1 MEPIRILVVEDDPDF
16 QYLIRQTL
24 VEYPDLFPVDFC
36 RDGETAFYAAERYAP
51 DVVLMDLALPGG
63 KMSGVEA
70 ARRIRMETWA
80 KVVILTSYDDPATVI
95 RALSLIHISR
105 FSGPG
110 SSISRG
116 DLPSIRHTE
125 LSSRSRMSYTLPHT
139 SGTPR
144 STPSRP

>member
-24 VEYPDLFPVDFC
+24 VECPDLFPVDFC
-36 RDGETAFYAAERYAP
+36 RDGDAAFYAAERYAP

-70 ARRIRMETWA
+70 ARRIHMETWA

-95 RALSLIHISR
+95 QASVESPLPPPTCSRASIPSWCPP
-105 FSGPG
+105 SGPPPEA
-110 SSISRG
+110 R
-116 DLPSIRHTE
+116 
-125 LSSRSRMSYTLPHT
+125 
-139 SGTPR
+139 PR
-144 STPSRP
+144 SPI